1 MLMVPQTARTMLH
14 VILLIVLTRPYL
26 KRTLPIMNTCQRT
39 QRGGSAIVP
48 IIILAI
54 IGFGAYIGIQYF
66 PQYIESSTVD
76 SILSSI
82 EKANA
87 NAPLNGVK
95 GIQDIIDKQLNVN
108 DMNDLK
114 DNFKVKQDGE
124 VYTVKVSYTRELN
137 LIYTKKAVEYEKS
150 ITLK

>member
-1 MLMVPQTARTMLH
+1 MLQ
-14 VILLIVLTRPYL
+14 VILLIVPTRPHL
-26 KRTLPIMNTCQRT
+26 KRTPSIMNTCQRT

-48 IIILAI
+48 VIILAI

-76 SILSSI
+76 SILGSI

-87 NAPLNGVK
+87 KTHFNDVK